1 MSLPLLAPKYSFD
14 GSSVHRTSS
23 HAGSKR
29 QMTGSVV
36 SSHTEE
42 RQTIGKI
49 SKASKQST
57 VAGTESVK
65 INHFHDPEMSSI
77 VAFVEN
83 KQREV

>member
-1 MSLPLLAPKYSFD
+1 MSLPILAPKYSFE
-14 GSSVHRTSS
+14 GNSVHRSS

-29 QMTGSVV
+29 QMSGSVV
-36 SSHTEE
+36 SSHADE
-42 RQTIGKI
+42 RQTIGRI

-65 INHFHDPEMSSI
+65 MNHLHDPELSSI